1 MSKARELAE
10 LGAVYDSGALS
21 NRNIIIN
28 GGMTISQRSTGT
40 VTVSDGSNEGYA
52 TVDRFGLQFN
62 ASAGGACE
70 MSRSTDTPDGFANSV
85 KIKCSTADSAHTGT
99 ESIYLDQR
107 IEAQNLQPLGY
118 GTSGAKQ
125 MTISWY
131 MKTVNYTDP
140 ISIALETRDGTSEY
154 YVKSYTPTTS
164 WARYTCTVPAS
175 TSATFA
181 NDSGR
186 GLDVKFVIA
195 GSSSGTHAASSDSTA
210 WSTTRADYRNDI
222 GNFVASTSN
231 EIYITGVQLEL
242 GTEATPFEHRSFGD
256 ELTKCKR
263 YFEKVAYDGGAT
275 FIGGGMWYN
284 STAPYVGCK
293 YKVTKRAVP
302 TVTSATDSGG
312 YSWYVGGASRT
323 SSALDFSRQTTYS
336 VRVSQ
341 SGGLSGSGG
350 TSPAATHATWLELTG
365 SGTSIE
371 IDAEL

>member
-21 NRNIIIN
+21 NRNVIIN

-242 GTEATPFEHRSFGD
+242 GTEATPFEHRSFGQ
-256 ELTKCKR
+256 ELALCQR
-263 YFEKVAYDGGAT
+263 YYFDWVSSGLSDNIYLSTPYATGTPSNSSASAPFTFPVTMRANPSMTAVSGTAVANLNR
-275 FIGGGMWYN
+275 F
-284 STAPYVGCK
+284 
-293 YKVTKRAVP
+293 
-302 TVTSATDSGG
+302 
-312 YSWYVGGASRT
+312 T
-323 SSALDFSRQTTYS
+323 SSTHNAVMQHASTTSGNAYS
-336 VRVSQ
+336 
-341 SGGLSGSGG
+341 
-350 TSPAATHATWLELTG
+350 LTAW
-365 SGTSIE
+365 TA
-371 IDAEL
+371 DAEL